1 MERMPNDSIFSKS
14 FFGIFDFSLQYFDG
28 ISPVFRESLGS
39 LPGHVKPFAIS
50 LQDGGLLELLSH
62 QGLSRK
68 LIPLITKNGSE
79 LTAQYTPAWV
89 LLKSFKVRNVIAV
102 LRQLR

>member
-1 MERMPNDSIFSKS
+1 MPNDSIFSKS
-14 FFGIFDFSLQYFDG
+14 FFGIFNLSLQYFDG
-28 ISPVFRESLGS
+28 VSPVFGEALGS
-39 LPGHVKPFAIS
+39 LPGHVNPLAIS
-50 LQDGGLLELLSH
+50 LEDCGLLELLSH

-68 LIPLITKNGSE
+68 LIAFITKNGSE
-79 LTAQYTPAWV
+79 FTAQYTPAWV